1 MNIKKVARA
10 EPVISAGLIVSA
22 LGAVINALNAFGVT
36 AIAPAQVEAI
46 NAAIIAMWPLLLV
59 IRQVVWSPASV
70 ERLRGGE

>member
-22 LGAVINALNAFGVT
+22 VGALINLTNGFAIT
-36 AIAPAQVEAI
+36 TIAPAQVEAI

>member
-10 EPVISAGLIVSA
+10 EPVISAASIVTAVGALIN
-22 LGAVINALNAFGVT
+22 LTNAFGLT
-36 AIAPAQVEAI
+36 TIAPAQVESM

>member
-10 EPVISAGLIVSA
+10 EPVISAATIVTAVGALIN
-22 LGAVINALNAFGVT
+22 LTNAFGLT
-36 AIAPAQVEAI
+36 AIAPAQVESM

-70 ERLRGGE
+70 DAVRRGE

>member
-10 EPVISAGLIVSA
+10 EPVISAASIVTAVGALIN
-22 LGAVINALNAFGVT
+22 LTNAFGLT
-36 AIAPAQVEAI
+36 SIAPAQVESM